1 MSESA
6 VAAAPAAKPGAGT
19 VALALQK
26 MAPQLM
32 AALPAHIKAERM
44 IRVALSAVRRN
55 PKLLQ
60 CDIRSLLGAVLQS
73 AQLGLECDGLL
84 GEAYLVPFGKE
95 VTLIPGYRG
104 LLKIARQSALISTV
118 SARVVY
124 ANDKFDYEYG
134 LHERLHHVPSRDPD
148 WGGLIYVYAVA
159 HMKDGGWQFEV
170 MSLGEVERI
179 RDNSQ
184 GYQASQ
190 KFKFPSPWTSHFP
203 EMAKKTVLRR
213 LCKMLP
219 GSIELQRAVMMDEH
233 ADAGV
238 GQNLIEA
245 LDVDGIVVPGE
256 GEADTEPVEG
266 RRLPLKGR
274 KSQLDI
280 QVVTPPPPPATP
292 DREPGSEG

>member
-6 VAAAPAAKPGAGT
+6 VAVAAPSSPGAGT
-19 VALALQK
+19 VAQALQK
-26 MAPQLM
+26 MQPQLL
-32 AALPAHIKAERM
+32 AALPSHIKAERM
-44 IRVALSAVRRN
+44 IRVALNAVRRN
-55 PKLLQ
+55 SKLLQ
-60 CDIRSLLGAVLQS
+60 CDLRSLLGAVLQS

-84 GEAYLVPFGKE
+84 GEAYLVPFKRE

-104 LLKIARQSALISTV
+104 LLKIARQSALISTI

-124 ANDKFDYEYG
+124 ANDKFDYEFG
-134 LHERLHHVPSRDPD
+134 LHERLHHVPSRDSD

-170 MSLGEVERI
+170 MSLAEVEKI
-179 RDNSQ
+179 RDSSQ
-184 GYQASQ
+184 GFQASK
-190 KFKFPSPWTSHFP
+190 KFGFTTPWDTHFP

-219 GSIELQRAVMMDEH
+219 GSIELQRVVMMDEH

-245 LDVDGIVVPGE
+245 LSVEGIEVPGE
-256 GEADTEPVEG
+256 PEAQVEG
-266 RRLPLKGR
+266 RRLPLKR
-274 KSQLDI
+274 KQLDI
-280 QVVTPPPPPATP
+280 TIDPGATPATE
-292 DREPGSEG
+292 DREPGSDG